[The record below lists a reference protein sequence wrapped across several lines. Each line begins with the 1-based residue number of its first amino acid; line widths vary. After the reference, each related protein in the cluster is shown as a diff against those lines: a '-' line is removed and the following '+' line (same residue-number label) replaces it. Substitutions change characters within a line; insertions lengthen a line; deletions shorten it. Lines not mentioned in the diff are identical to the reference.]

1 MYAAP
6 QSATVLKVGEQLLC
20 HPDSVVVAVADEDV
34 VQGVAD
40 ILAGLALRPRVQKPP
55 LFALLS
61 NHVDVVADQEPAEM
75 CEEIKLRLH
84 NVNVEEQMKKYHL
97 FCASIQKAHE

>member
-1 MYAAP
+1 MLYTYQIVSSNLEVPLVYAAP
-6 QSATVLKVGEQLLC
+6 QSATVLKVGEQLLRD
-20 HPDSVVVAVADEDV
+20 PDSVVVAVADEDV

-61 NHVDVVADQEPAEM
+61 NHVDVVADQKPAEM
-75 CEEIKLRLH
+75 GEEIKLRLH
-84 NVNVEEQMKKYHL
+84 NVK
-97 FCASIQKAHE
+97 FT

>member
-6 QSATVLKVGEQLLC
+6 QSAPVFKVGEQLLGD
-20 HPDSVVVAVADEDV
+20 PGSVVVAVADEDI
-34 VQGVAD
+34 VQGVTAD
-40 ILAGLALRPRVQKPP
+40 ILAGLALSRVQKP

-84 NVNVEEQMKKYHL
+84 NEK
-97 FCASIQKAHE
+97 FT

>member
-6 QSATVLKVGEQLLC
+6 QSATVLKVGEQLLRD
-20 HPDSVVVAVADEDV
+20 PDSVVVAVADEDV

-40 ILAGLALRPRVQKPP
+40 ILAGLALSRVQKP

-84 NVNVEEQMKKYHL
+84 NVNVEGGK
-97 FCASIQKAHE
+97 